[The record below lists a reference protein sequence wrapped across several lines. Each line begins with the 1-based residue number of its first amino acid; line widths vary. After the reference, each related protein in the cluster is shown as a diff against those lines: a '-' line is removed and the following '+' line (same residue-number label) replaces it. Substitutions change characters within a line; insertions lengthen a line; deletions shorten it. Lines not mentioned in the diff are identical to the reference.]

1 MRGAEMKCVQTIVG
15 QKILK
20 YSTKICYRRACLFHP
35 TAHQQKTLLH
45 TENNTYKC
53 QRKSG
58 RNGNLWAVPQS
69 RPSITSLSNAF
80 SLSFYCWPGKML
92 PGSCLSYS
100 SLVKQL
106 HFILNSIPGDYCC
119 FVPVVVCIFVFG
131 IVGKTMTVSVG
142 ERRVQCFGFVFYPQ
156 KTLIIFMNV
165 IFGIGLEQFNN
176 CGK

>member
-1 MRGAEMKCVQTIVG
+1 MSAEKWKKWQSM
-15 QKILK
+15 
-20 YSTKICYRRACLFHP
+20 SSA
-35 TAHQQKTLLH
+35 
-45 TENNTYKC
+45 
-53 QRKSG
+53 S
-58 RNGNLWAVPQS
+58 VPPVHHIFKQC
-69 RPSITSLSNAF
+69 F

-165 IFGIGLEQFNN
+165 IFGIGLEQFKN